1 MGAVLY
7 HKLQGIIQE
16 GLLDSLLPYLVQHK
30 GVFKVRIRWHLTMF
44 NIS

>member
-7 HKLQGIIQE
+7 QKLQGIIQE

-30 GVFKVRIRWHLTMF
+30 GAFKVKVKGPPA
-44 NIS
+44 